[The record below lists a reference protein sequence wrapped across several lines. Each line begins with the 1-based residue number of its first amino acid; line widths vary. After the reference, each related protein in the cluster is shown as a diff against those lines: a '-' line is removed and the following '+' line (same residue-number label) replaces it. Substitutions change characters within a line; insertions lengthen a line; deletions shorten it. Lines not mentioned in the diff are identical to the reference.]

1 MASVIIAQ
9 GGGPTAVINQTL
21 AGAIGTLKRL
31 DPSLTILGARHGVR
45 GLVARDV
52 VDLGRLSDNDLVRLG
67 NTPGAA
73 LGTTR
78 DKPNPETVGKV
89 LSVLK
94 ALDARAFIYT
104 GGNDTSG
111 TLELLRRESSG
122 PCRFV
127 HAPKTIDND
136 LMENDHTPGFISAG
150 SFVAH
155 AFASVD
161 LDVRAFGGI
170 YVAVVMG
177 RHAGFLSASPAA
189 WQKAPDDAPHL
200 IYAPEKHFGVEQ
212 FLNDVAAVYDR
223 LGRCVVSISEGVQ
236 DESGLP
242 FVEALAKASGGVVER
257 DAHGNVQLTGGDLG
271 MEIQR
276 VLKVRF
282 PKARTRVDTLGY
294 LPRGFLG
301 LLDPTDQREAH
312 AAGAFAAE
320 TAMTGSGSVALTF
333 DGERT
338 IPTLVPL
345 DRVAART
352 KHMPDSFFD
361 GANRISEEGRAYFRR
376 LLPPRPETFEP
387 FV

>member
-1 MASVIIAQ
+1 VAAIVIAQ

-21 AGAIGTLKRL
+21 CGAITAARRL
-31 DPSLTILGARHGVR
+31 DPSLKILGSRHGVR
-45 GLVARDV
+45 GLLARDV
-52 VDLGRLSDNDLVRLG
+52 VDLGALGDGDLLRLG

-78 DKPNPETVGKV
+78 DKPDPKSCEAV
-89 LSVLK
+89 LAALE

-104 GGNDTSG
+104 GGNDTAGS
-111 TLELLRRESSG
+111 LELLRRQSSG
-122 PCRFV
+122 ACRFV

-150 SFVAH
+150 SVVAH
-155 AFASVD
+155 ACASVD

-170 YVAVVMG
+170 YVAIVMG
-177 RHAGFLSASPAA
+177 RHAGFLSASPAG
-189 WQKAPDDAPHL
+189 WQREPDDAPHL
-200 IYAPEKHFGVEQ
+200 VYAPEKQFGVED
-212 FLNDVAAVYDR
+212 FLNDVGAVFER
-223 LGRCVVSISEGVQ
+223 LGRCIVSMSEGVQ
-236 DESGLP
+236 DETGTP
-242 FVEALAKASGGVVER
+242 FVEALARAAGGVLER

-276 VLKVRF
+276 VLKARF

-301 LLDPTDQREAH
+301 LIDPTDQREAF
-312 AAGAFAAE
+312 AAGGFAAE
-320 TAMTGSGSVALTF
+320 MAMTESGSVALTF

-338 IPTLVPL
+338 TLKRVPL
-345 DRVAART
+345 DHVAART
-352 KHMPDSFFD
+352 RHMPESFFERPN
-361 GANRISEEGRAYFRR
+361 AISAEGRAYFRR
-376 LLPPRPETFEP
+376 LLPPRPDIFPP